1 MTGIADV
8 YAEEGVLTV
17 LSKDGDIYS
26 IFDIV
31 DEVAE
36 NNISPEL
43 EKMFSLGT
51 SHEYYMSSDEYRWL
65 GQALDDELET
75 FAFEPMAGFV
85 VVFGEGQD
93 IEDAILDLEVPH
105 VEYADVDG
113 AWVIRHDE
121 SNDPADEVGWLY
133 DEFKV
138 AQSPRA
144 GQVPYCST
152 KDAIFRDWLK
162 EAKEEGGFTPTM
174 FRTERTLKPHQED
187 AVIVSSVSSAILNA
201 DEVGLCKGGEFVCSM
216 LAKVQKRITDRAGAL
231 EDAYPFVVVTK
242 SSLKAEIAEEIV
254 KWDND
259 ANVVILEGKSAV
271 SIDPDAQFIVVNDA
285 IVTYWKDYI
294 IDAEPKGLVVD
305 EAHSVNNPTA
315 KRTQAVQKI
324 ADAVRKYSDDPLVIL
339 ATATPFQNG
348 PYELWGLLKILGLSD
363 DFAEYARNK
372 MEDEGEPLDA
382 VITTRAR
389 GGRTI
394 KKTVELYGKMA
405 FEARWCNGHAK
416 ETKSHWR
423 DKSGR
428 VRTSVFA
435 NWHNRGAS
443 HSSEL
448 FELLASNVMI
458 RRTKSDVMSPMP
470 ELHQKQV
477 FVDLLPSDKRLYAT
491 KELEFRQYMKER
503 TTKEARKEGTDEEY
517 ALKVLTGKLDT
528 SEAVMRVGE
537 LRKSLGQMKA
547 RLAVE
552 WIKEFF
558 DTDKVTGGDPRRD
571 KLIVFCHHKEA
582 QRILVDSRELRKYG
596 MVHITDTNTS
606 MSGVQEAKRR
616 FQKDPDTRL
625 IICNSGAVAG
635 HTLTAAYDTLMV
647 ELLYGPVATMQAA
660 GRNWA
665 RFSEEYEPHEA
676 FFHLM
681 IANGTL
687 DLATF
692 HSNLVKKSL
701 MNGYIDG
708 DEIDMDLVENRDLR
722 LDERMEIARDIISRS
737 PADKLVIAN

>member
-1 MTGIADV
+1 MSGVADV
-8 YAEEGVLTV
+8 YAEDGVLTV
-17 LSKDGDIYS
+17 LSESGETYEV
-26 IFDIV
+26 FDIV
-31 DEVAE
+31 DQIADGAVEPA
-36 NNISPEL
+36 L
-43 EKMFSLGT
+43 EAMLNLGT
-51 SHEYYMSSDEYRWL
+51 SHEYYMAPDEYRWL
-65 GQALDDELET
+65 AQALEDELDT

-85 VVFGEGQD
+85 AVFGDGDE
-93 IEDAILDLEVPH
+93 IADAIDALDVPH
-105 VEYADVDG
+105 YEYAAVDG

-121 SNDPADEVGWLY
+121 ANSSTDEVGKLY
-133 DEFKV
+133 DRFRI

-144 GQVPYCST
+144 SQVPYCST

-162 EAKEEGGFTPTM
+162 EAKEEGGFAPTM
-174 FRTERTLKPHQED
+174 FRTGRTLKPHQED
-187 AVIVSSVSSAILNA
+187 AVIVSSTSSAILNA
-201 DEVGLCKGGEFVCSM
+201 DEVGLGKGGEFVCSM
-216 LAKVQKRITDRAGAL
+216 LAKVQKRVAERAGVL

-242 SSLKAEIAEEIV
+242 SSLKAEIAEEII

-285 IVTYWKDYI
+285 IVTYWSDYI

-324 ADAVRKYSDDPLVIL
+324 ADAVRRNSDDPLVIL

-348 PYELWGLLKILGLSD
+348 PYELWGLLKILGLAD
-363 DFAEYARNK
+363 KFAQYARDK
-372 MEDEGEPLDA
+372 MEDDGEPLEA

-394 KKTVELYGKMA
+394 KKTVDLWGKMA
-405 FEARWCNGHAK
+405 FEARWCNGHSK
-416 ETKSHWR
+416 KTKSHWR

-428 VRTSVFA
+428 VRTTVFE
-435 NWHNRGAS
+435 NWYNRGAS

-477 FVDLLPSDKRLYAT
+477 FVDLLPSDQRLYET
-491 KELEFRQYMKER
+491 KELEFRQYMAQR
-503 TTKEARKEGTDEEY
+503 TSKEAREEGTDEDY
-517 ALKVLTGKLDT
+517 ALRVLAGKLDT

-547 RLAVE
+547 RLAVR
-552 WIKEFF
+552 WIKNFF
-558 DTDKVTGGDPRRD
+558 DTDEITGGDPRRK

-582 QRILVDSRELRKYG
+582 QRILVGSHDLRKYG

-606 MSGVQEAKRR
+606 MAGVQEAKRK
-616 FQKDPDTRL
+616 FQQEPDTRL

-665 RFSEEYEPHEA
+665 RFSEEFEPHEA

-708 DEIDMDLVENRDLR
+708 DEIDMELVEGRDLK
-722 LDERMEIARDIISRS
+722 LDERMSIAQDIISRS
-737 PADKLVIAN
+737 PEESLVIAN